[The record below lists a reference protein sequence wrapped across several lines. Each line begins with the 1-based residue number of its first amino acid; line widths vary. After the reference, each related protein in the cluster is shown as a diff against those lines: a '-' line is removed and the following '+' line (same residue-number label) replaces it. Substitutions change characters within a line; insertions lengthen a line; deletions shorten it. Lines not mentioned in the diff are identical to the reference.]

1 MTIRI
6 LRVITRLNVGGPAKQ
21 VLILQNELP
30 SALFN
35 QKIIVGKIAAG
46 ESEVDLKS
54 YGDFIQ
60 IPSLQRGFSF
70 RRDISAVKQISK
82 VICEY
87 KPHIIHTHLSK
98 AWVISII
105 AKKVSRHH
113 CISIH
118 TFHGH
123 ILHSYFG
130 KTVNFVLTKVQR
142 FFASRTDVLI
152 AVGNRVRD
160 EIVGSGIATYEKFQ
174 VIYPGILGKL
184 STDGES
190 RKVRT
195 GTIRLLFAGRLEPIK
210 QPKLLLEI
218 CEMLHKR
225 GISYELTV
233 VGDGSM
239 SYELQKLSNLKNL
252 NVCFEGVQT
261 TLDSYY
267 SSHDVL
273 LICSSNEGTP
283 LVIIEASSY
292 SLPVMSTD
300 VGSIRDMIENNMT
313 GFLVQNSA
321 EAFVDKLIELDNN
334 RSFLLRVG
342 QNANSNFREKFLKED
357 FVRKHIE
364 VYLS

>member
-1 MTIRI
+1 
-6 LRVITRLNVGGPAKQ
+6 VG
-21 VLILQNELP
+21 
-30 SALFN
+30 
-35 QKIIVGKIAAG
+35 
-46 ESEVDLKS
+46 D
-54 YGDFIQ
+54 
-60 IPSLQRGFSF
+60 
-70 RRDISAVKQISK
+70 
-82 VICEY
+82 
-87 KPHIIHTHLSK
+87 
-98 AWVISII
+98 
-105 AKKVSRHH
+105 
-113 CISIH
+113 
-118 TFHGH
+118 
-123 ILHSYFG
+123 
-130 KTVNFVLTKVQR
+130 
-142 FFASRTDVLI
+142 
-152 AVGNRVRD
+152 RVRD

-283 LVIIEASSY
+283 LVIIEASRY